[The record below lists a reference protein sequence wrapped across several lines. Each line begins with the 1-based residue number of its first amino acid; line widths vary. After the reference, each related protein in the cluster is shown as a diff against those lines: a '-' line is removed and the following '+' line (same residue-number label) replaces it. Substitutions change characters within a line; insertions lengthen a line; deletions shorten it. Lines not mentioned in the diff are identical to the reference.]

1 MADTPQV
8 NEADPGSGGAS
19 LAFERFTSPTTA
31 DAAWSVI
38 VCPDGSGGG
47 NVVDAANPLP
57 ATISG
62 VATEAKQDTLITS
75 NAAIQSAVE
84 GTLTVDGSGVT
95 QPVSAASL
103 PLPAGASTATNQ
115 STLITSNAAIQ
126 AALEGTLTITASSL
140 PLPTGA
146 ATSANQSTIVTSN
159 AAIQAAV
166 EGTLTVDGSGVTQPV
181 SAASLP
187 LPSGASTAAHQ
198 ATQNTALTAIQTAV
212 EGTVAVSAASLPLPS
227 GAATETTL
235 DAVKTAVEG
244 TITVSGTVTANLSAT
259 DNAVLDAINAS
270 NAGMET
276 DIDAINTNIST
287 MTTDLGLIKSDIDNL
302 DGCISGSELQVDI
315 VSAPT
320 LTVDLGANNDIQGD
334 VAHDTADTGNPVK
347 VRAVATDHTAVTGVA
362 DGDRT
367 DLRANVDGV
376 LMTMGCSPGLRTI
389 CATIA
394 AADGA
399 QTNAALL
406 TTGAGKVVVTRLSI
420 QCSNA
425 NSVDVDAKVGFA
437 SSTLP
442 TPGTAGSLDV
452 IHEAKAIPAGGGI
465 TIGDGSGIIGLSGS
479 DGEDL
484 RYTVTVPAGGHVSIS
499 ATYYVI
505 DS

>member
-287 MTTDLGLIKSDIDNL
+287 MTTDLGLIKADIDRL
-302 DGCISGSELQVDI
+302 DGCIDGTEVQVDI
-315 VSAPT
+315 VSAP
-320 LTVDLGANNDIQGD
+320 G
-334 VAHDTADTGNPVK
+334 
-347 VRAVATDHTAVTGVA
+347 
-362 DGDRT
+362 
-367 DLRANVDGV
+367 LRAWNGAIYEDVFTTIPADNLTDSGIYA
-376 LMTMGCSPGLRTI
+376 LMTMPYNMVYDGSNWDKQRGDSTNGTLVNLGDNNDVLVSATSTGGATPGKLVSAASTNATSVKASAGTLYMVTVMNVNDVDVAVGMAIQFKIQGQAVGDNVVKFVVSTDQPRTI
-389 CATIA
+389 E
-394 AADGA
+394 
-399 QTNAALL
+399 
-406 TTGAGKVVVTRLSI
+406 R
-420 QCSNA
+420 
-425 NSVDVDAKVGFA
+425 
-437 SSTLP
+437 
-442 TPGTAGSLDV
+442 
-452 IHEAKAIPAGGGI
+452 GI
-465 TIGDGSGIIGLSGS
+465 KI
-479 DGEDL
+479 E
-484 RYTVTVPAGGHVSIS
+484 VH
-499 ATYYVI
+499 
-505 DS
+505 